1 MKFIKWRE
9 QGNNEAQSIIWNND
23 YKAYQVSGSE
33 IIGTIIFKDHSDVL
47 EYIANGF
54 SNDILSEIRLG
65 GFDLKKINLNNYV
78 VNDNGVARTPGDYYE
93 ARIEYNEQ
101 KNELPY
107 GVFNM
112 RYGQHGETLFK
123 PYIKNNDKLALI
135 KNKNL
140 KEIVLNFFNNKIN
153 TGRKD
158 KLGMLL
164 YGAPGNGK
172 TTEIMELFDI
182 CVENKLRIF
191 ILDSD
196 FKLKHFEEVRN
207 LLSKDNCIFVL
218 EEVTER
224 LGRGVEEILTFLDGE
239 NSWTNSITIATTN
252 YPEEL
257 PANLVDRPG
266 RFEMFI
272 EYTNPTKDEI
282 LELAKAFDIQEE
294 DAVCLVGQKLSFD
307 YVSFILSKAKKSD
320 KSVKETRDFEE
331 NKRKRLSETF
341 KGKIGIGI

>member
-1 MKFIKWRE
+1 VKFIKWHE
-9 QGNNEAQSIIWNND
+9 QKNNNEGVSIVWNN
-23 YKAYQVSGSE
+23 KANAYEVVSGDA
-33 IIGTIIFKDHSDVL
+33 IGTVMFKTHDEIQEYLEKGFSTDVL
-47 EYIANGF
+47 AQMKLAGYDLNKI
-54 SNDILSEIRLG
+54 DLSHWLVTENSGHFPGNFYEKR
-65 GFDLKKINLNNYV
+65 
-78 VNDNGVARTPGDYYE
+78 VAYHE
-93 ARIEYNEQ
+93 E

-112 RYGQHGETLFK
+112 RQGSHGETFFK
-123 PYIKNNDKLALI
+123 PYIKNHDKLKLI

-140 KEIVLNFFNNKIN
+140 KETVLNFFNNKID

-182 CVENKLRIF
+182 CEENKLRIF
-191 ILDSD
+191 IIDSG
-196 FKLKHFEEVRN
+196 FRLSLFEEVRS

-266 RFEMFI
+266 RFELFI
-272 EYTNPTKDEI
+272 EYTNPTKAEI
-282 LELAKAFDIQEE
+282 LELAKAFDVQED
-294 DAVCLVGQKLSFD
+294 DAACLVGQGLSFD
-307 YVSFILSKAKKSD
+307 YTSFILSQAKKTG
-320 KSVKETRDFEE
+320 KSVKETKEFEE
-331 NKRKRLSETF
+331 NKRKRLSQTF
-341 KGKIGIGI
+341 KGKMGI